1 MPTIVEKITC
11 PVTLNCASMT
21 LECLE
26 DDVDVIPCYLN
37 VSLLSAVIC
46 GIILSHFQSCVKL
59 LLSLIIQL
67 HQSITSQV
75 IDCCATGEFST

>member
-1 MPTIVEKITC
+1 MPTIVEIITC

-46 GIILSHFQSCVKL
+46 GII
-59 LLSLIIQL
+59 
-67 HQSITSQV
+67 
-75 IDCCATGEFST
+75 